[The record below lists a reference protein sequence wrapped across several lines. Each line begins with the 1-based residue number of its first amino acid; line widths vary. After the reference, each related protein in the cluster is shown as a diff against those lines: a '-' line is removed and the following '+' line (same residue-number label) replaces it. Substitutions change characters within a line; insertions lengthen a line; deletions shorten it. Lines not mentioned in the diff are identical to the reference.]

1 MKSILINHLI
11 SSVYANALILTG
23 LQLPILLN
31 SSKAIAAVVVNNV
44 VLTGPTKINKN
55 STGNYSFTVTGT
67 STGGLFGDYN
77 WSVFDEDPLSDDEL
91 IPEQREVITAA
102 GPFAITRNFQLK
114 CDDCTVK
121 GIKPGTKPP
130 QIGGSSGEGSPGD
143 PAEVYVLIESVFLG
157 QNLGSSNILDVICME
172 PMKRQSR
179 AGHWSGDLSKQAQI
193 SFNNNSLSFSNMSVT
208 PTLKLSND
216 QPSINDP
223 LEGAEIIIGDT
234 QLLGGDSSNGW
245 FFTSTTFQ
253 YVSNGITVLTAEIT
267 DPFLFIGGGGSP
279 EFDSELQGSLGN
291 ISINNVINSPYL
303 QNLERYTTQGSESLF
318 SFYSD
323 ILTETDNLLNN
334 GISQGEVSADG
345 KKVPEPTSTL
355 SLLALGTLGAASTL
369 KRKLKSSQSTEKETT
384 KVG

>member
-1 MKSILINHLI
+1 M
-11 SSVYANALILTG
+11 
-23 LQLPILLN
+23 PILL
-31 SSKAIAAVVVNNV
+31 SSSNAIAAVVVNNV

-55 STGNYSFTVTGT
+55 SIGNYSFTVTGT
-67 STGGLFGDYN
+67 STGGFFDDLY
-77 WSVFDEDPLSDDEL
+77 WSVWDDDPIFDDEL
-91 IPEQREVITAA
+91 IPDQVFGPPA
-102 GPFAITRNFQLK
+102 GPFVITKNFQLK

-121 GIKPGTKPP
+121 GIIPGTNPP
-130 QIGGSSGEGSPGD
+130 QIGGSSGEGSPSD
-143 PAEVYVLIESVFLG
+143 PAEVYVLIEEVGFI
-157 QNLGSSNILDVICME
+157 QTDLGSSNILNVICME

-179 AGHWSGDLSKQAQI
+179 TGHWSGDLSKQAQI

-267 DPFLFIGGGGSP
+267 DPFLFIGGGDSP

-303 QNLERYTTQGSESLF
+303 QNLERYTTQGGESLF

-369 KRKLKSSQSTEKETT
+369 KRKLKPSQSTKKATT